1 MCLCVCV
8 HTALSREIVKTIYH
22 STRRERL
29 WFWAFISMGKMHATA
44 LAVCDL
50 IKIHTQ
56 WITVL
61 MVQLYKEKKG
71 LIMKSPIPF
80 GVPTYIHS

>member
-1 MCLCVCV
+1 MCLCVCA

-61 MVQLYKEKKG
+61 MVQLYRMAIERI
-71 LIMKSPIPF
+71 LRSYNE
-80 GVPTYIHS
+80 VVLRST